1 MNILY
6 TVAAVVQIIALW
18 YLLQVAFENS
28 RSFTLSKN
36 SKWVSKNSD
45 FLEKYRKPSGAFIL
59 IVLGAL
65 LSAVIFYLQTDALD
79 MAWSVKNGGII
90 MSLFPLIIYALF
102 KEKKIGSA
110 IPDKTV
116 RGASLQQRTFGD
128 YIPKPV
134 QILAISITVLTI
146 ALPIISFGMEKISIS
161 AMVFDLLFAL
171 FGYGVCYGTIINT
184 IRKKEPHPSELKPFT
199 TEDITENYRSFSV
212 RLMIGAVF
220 VFSLLSIAFVV
231 AQWSG
236 QTLIVTPAVSKV
248 YGWFGETV
256 PDALVS
262 KYRWDAIIS
271 LLSSVLFMG
280 MALSKPLQ
288 NYRSTKLYA

>member
-1 MNILY
+1 MNIFY
-6 TVAAVVQIIALW
+6 TVATVVQIIALW

-45 FLEKYRKPSGAFIL
+45 FLDKYRKPSGAFIL
-59 IVLGAL
+59 ITLGAL

-79 MAWSVKNGGII
+79 MAWSVKNGGILL
-90 MSLFPLIIYALF
+90 SLFPLIIYSLI
-102 KEKKIGSA
+102 KEKKIGSG

-116 RGASLQQRTFGD
+116 RVATLQQRTLSD

-134 QILAISITVLTI
+134 QIMTIIVTILTV
-146 ALPIISFGMEKISIS
+146 ALPIISFGIQKISIS

-171 FGYGVCYGTIINT
+171 FGYGVCYGTVIHTLN
-184 IRKKEPHPSELKPFT
+184 KKEPHPSELKPFT
-199 TEDITENYRSFSV
+199 TEDITENYRSFSI
-212 RLMIGAVF
+212 RIMIGAAF
-220 VFSLLSIAFVV
+220 VFSLLSIAFIV

-236 QTLIVTPAVSKV
+236 QTLILTPAVSKV

-271 LLSSVLFMG
+271 LLSSVLFIG